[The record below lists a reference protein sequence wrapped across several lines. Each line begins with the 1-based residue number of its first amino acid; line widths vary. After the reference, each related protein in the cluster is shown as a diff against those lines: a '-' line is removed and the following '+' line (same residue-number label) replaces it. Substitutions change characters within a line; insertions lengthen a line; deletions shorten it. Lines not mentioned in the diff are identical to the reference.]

1 MKLKRFTKP
10 INHLQM
16 NKELIKEF
24 QENPEKLVEFLKNF
38 KIETLVKSLKD
49 ILFNYCKEN
58 IQSRSLVFVLE
69 TDDNIVGGV
78 GGVSRNLINSL
89 LNVASDY
96 PELEEIIQKTAIFM
110 NTDEWHKQSENIF
123 KVEPNKLKS

>member
-38 KIETLVKSLKD
+38 EIETLVKSLKD
-49 ILFNYCKEN
+49 ILFDYCTEN
-58 IQSRSLVFVLE
+58 IQSRSLLLVLE
-69 TDDNIVGGV
+69 TDEHIVGGV
-78 GGVSRNLINSL
+78 GGVSENLINSL

-96 PELEEIIQKTAIFM
+96 PELEQIIQKTAVFM
-110 NTDEWHKQSENIF
+110 GTDEWQPENTF

>member
-1 MKLKRFTKP
+1 
-10 INHLQM
+10 M

-58 IQSRSLVFVLE
+58 KQSRSLVFVLE